1 MCGIFGYI
9 GTLGASQIVFDGLR
23 DLQYRGYDSWG
34 IASLTPPGLVISKNI
49 GALPENVSGLA
60 QAHISLGHTRWATHG
75 GVTTANSH
83 PHVSCDQRFVVV
95 HNGIIENFISLKSKL
110 KEKHIFTSDTDTEL
124 IAHYLEENTPRHGF
138 MPAFN
143 NLIKSIAG
151 HNAFVVVNCATK
163 SLYAYRSGSPLVLG
177 QRKDELFI
185 SSDLPTLS
193 QRVDQIYPLSDGEL
207 VDLSKDLQALAWL
220 PSPELAGDYHPI
232 TTKYHMES
240 EMYET
245 IEILDQHASINYD
258 LADLAKRMRQAGH
271 LILTGCG
278 SSYHACLYGQYL
290 FRQIGI
296 IAEVIIASEGVS
308 SLPTIDDDTVIIV
321 LSQSGETIDTLDY
334 VISAR
339 ARGAY
344 IVALTNV
351 HHSTLDRLADLSFD
365 LRLGVEVAVAS
376 TKAYVFMQLFFVDL
390 AAHLGKYSLSTSLIT
405 YRHMLSLLY
414 TPEGKH
420 KAKDLAHRLAP
431 STNIFVISRGDL
443 LSLGHEA
450 ALKFK
455 EIGYLHAESVVS
467 GELKHGPL
475 ALIDQSA
482 MCLVIRRQD
491 STDMDSTIAEVKAR
505 KGHVIEINLP
515 ELGVLTP
522 LYGANLTHLV
532 SFYLSLELGI
542 NPDRPRNLAKSV
554 TVK

>member
-1 MCGIFGYI
+1 MCGIFGYS
-9 GTLGASQIVFDGLR
+9 GTLNASQIVFEGLR

-34 IASLTPPGLVISKNI
+34 IASLTPSGLVISKNT
-49 GALPENVSGLA
+49 GALPEQISGLA
-60 QAHISLGHTRWATHG
+60 QGHITLGHTRWATHG

-83 PHVSCDQRFVVV
+83 PHVSCDKRFVVV
-95 HNGIIENFISLKSKL
+95 HNGIIENFVSLKSLL
-110 KEKHIFTSDTDTEL
+110 KDKHIFTSDTDTEL
-124 IAHYLEENTPRHGF
+124 IAHYLEENTSRRGV
-138 MPAFN
+138 MSVLN
-143 NLIKSIAG
+143 NLIKSLTG
-151 HNAFVVVNCATK
+151 HNTFVVMDCATK

-177 QRKDELFI
+177 KRNDELFV

-193 QRVDQIYPLSDGEL
+193 RRVDQIYPLSEGEL
-207 VDLSKDLQALAWL
+207 IDLSKDLKQLSWITPPKIVDNHHKLA
-220 PSPELAGDYHPI
+220 
-232 TTKYHMES
+232 TKYHMES

-245 IEILDQHASINYD
+245 PSLLDEHISNRYG
-258 LADLAKRMRQAGH
+258 LADIAKRINHTHH

-296 IAEVIIASEGVS
+296 VAEVVISSEGAAT
-308 SLPTIDDDTVIIV
+308 LPTIDDDTVIIV

-334 VISAR
+334 VVSTK

-351 HHSTLDRLADLSFD
+351 QHSTLDRFADLSFD

-390 AAHLGKYSLSTSLIT
+390 AAYLGKYSLAKSLIN
-405 YRHMLSLLY
+405 YRQDLNELY
-414 TPEGKH
+414 TQPENH
-420 KAKDLAHRLAP
+420 KAKEIAYNLSSFTD
-431 STNIFVISRGDL
+431 IFVISRGDL

-482 MCLVIRRQD
+482 MCLVIKRQD
-491 STDMDSTIAEVKAR
+491 STDLASTIAEIKAR
-505 KGHVIEINLP
+505 KGNVVEINLP
-515 ELGVLTP
+515 ELGVMTP
-522 LYGANLTHLV
+522 LYGASLIHLV
-532 SFYLSLELGI
+532 SFYLALDREI